1 MGKRDLF
8 KLDRDGVKILF
19 RMKAKDPKKLEVH
32 ASVGVWNTATET
44 TPEEMAELHEWLGVW
59 LEAAGIPPRMTALE
73 EDMLSWAEQLETE
86 GRGKGIGMHL
96 AEEIR
101 NRVFKAVKR

>member
-32 ASVGVWNTATET
+32 ASVGGWNAMAEA

-59 LEAAGIPPRMTALE
+59 LEAAGVPPRMTALE

-86 GRGKGIGMHL
+86 GKGKGIGMHL
-96 AEEIR
+96 AGEIR
-101 NRVFKAVKR
+101 CRVFKAVRR